1 LPLELAAYSWSD
13 RDEGYAKKVKKVL
26 DTLGGGSLYYVQ
38 GCLGIGLAG

>member
-26 DTLGGGSLYYVQ
+26 DTLGGGLYTMYRVV
-38 GCLGIGLAG
+38 